1 VLGFTP
7 TLGQSRVATLLST
20 ASFKTRVSLN
30 KILQNTKVNVGTN
43 FILGI
48 YSFQLGRSWLM
59 CMQEV
64 LRGMIL
70 LCKAAVEVRLLFLAF
85 DSSGGVGLSVV
96 PDLYE
101 KPGCY

>member
-1 VLGFTP
+1 MTQFEFF
-7 TLGQSRVATLLST
+7 R
-20 ASFKTRVSLN
+20 
-30 KILQNTKVNVGTN
+30 ILQNTEVNVGTD

-64 LRGMIL
+64 LRCMIL

-85 DSSGGVGLSVV
+85 DKLRWGWSES
-96 PDLYE
+96 
-101 KPGCY
+101 CA

>member
-1 VLGFTP
+1 MTQFEF
-7 TLGQSRVATLLST
+7 SR
-20 ASFKTRVSLN
+20 
-30 KILQNTKVNVGTN
+30 ILQNTEVNVGSDL
-43 FILGI
+43 ILGI
-48 YSFQLGRSWLM
+48 YSSQPGRSWLT

-64 LRGMIL
+64 LRRMIL

-85 DSSGGVGLSVV
+85 DSPGGVGLTLV